1 MAKSSKYRKYHDGDF
16 QIIDTKGDLLKLA
29 CCDCGLVHYIG
40 ITIVDDSLVK
50 LQFVSDKRATAQL
63 RRHKYGSLQQG
74 GNIQGKSQP
83 RNEDKII

>member
-1 MAKSSKYRKYHDGDF
+1 MAMYRKYRDGDF

-50 LQFVSDKRATAQL
+50 LQFAQDKQATAQL
-63 RRHKYGSLQQG
+63 RRHKYGFLQQG
-74 GNIQGKSQP
+74 GVGKY
-83 RNEDKII
+83 RVVGVGTDNRTD